1 MPRRYTVS
9 MCASS
14 RIFFVPLPSKR
25 ACTTLPIFAGV
36 SSMRY
41 APSLGS
47 TSSTLPPSAERR
59 AAISLAA
66 RSRPSRSRLPVSIET
81 SSFSVS
87 RSGWRS
93 FLASASTGSTGCAAA
108 RPGRAVAR
116 RAAVQRRRTSGLTV
130 PPSGGGKTGF
140 YPGRGGGVG
149 GVPDIM
155 RQVHRRGSR
164 DFSAP
169 LKPGPDDPVHGLGVR
184 RGRNDPLP
192 DADARGLRRRVRRR
206 SGGGGMGRHPFL
218 RRLSVR
224 HDLLRSARGPLRQAA
239 PDPRGALG
247 ADRGAP
253 RHGRRAF
260 ARAARRRG
268 VRGGR
273 LRVLSAAHDT
283 SRGGARAARVARPR
297 ARDDTRVPV
306 SGHPVRAARGRV
318 RSFVHRLA
326 LGLRD
331 RRRDARRARARA
343 PFAAAAQPAAHEPVL
358 RLAHRLYGGAPAH
371 QRDAAPRVCDPVPP
385 GYFLRRLLGN
395 RRADARPAPRVR
407 AGAAGHDGDSRRG
420 GPAPRA
426 ARLVLAHCGWMF
438 ACFAIFRKTIICSR
452 TNLPNS
458 SGFIGTDVIP
468 ILPNCSRTS
477 FPCRIAFTWA
487 FSFWTVAG
495 GVPARPHNPNHSD
508 RL

>member
-1 MPRRYTVS
+1 
-9 MCASS
+9 
-14 RIFFVPLPSKR
+14 
-25 ACTTLPIFAGV
+25 
-36 SSMRY
+36 MRY
-41 APSLGS
+41 APSLVS

-108 RPGRAVAR
+108 RPGRTVAR

-164 DFSAP
+164 YFSAP
-169 LKPGPDDPVHGLGVR
+169 LKPGPDGPVHGLGVR

-218 RRLSVR
+218 RRLPAR

-239 PDPRGALG
+239 PDPRGALD

-273 LRVLSAAHDT
+273 LRLLSAAHD
-283 SRGGARAARVARPR
+283 SARRGARAARVAR
-297 ARDDTRVPV
+297 AHTRDDTRLPV
-306 SGHPVRAARGRV
+306 SRYPFRATRRRV
-318 RSFVHRLA
+318 RGFVHRLA
-326 LGLRD
+326 LDLRD
-331 RRRDARRARARA
+331 RSRDARRARARA
-343 PFAAAAQPAAHEPVL
+343 PFAAAAQPPAYAARVRRADCLALRAAAHE
-358 RLAHRLYGGAPAH
+358 
-371 QRDAAPRVCDPVPP
+371 RDAAPRVCDPVPP

-395 RRADARPAPRVR
+395 RRADARPAPRIR
-407 AGAAGHDGDSRRG
+407 AG
-420 GPAPRA
+420 
-426 ARLVLAHCGWMF
+426 
-438 ACFAIFRKTIICSR
+438 
-452 TNLPNS
+452 
-458 SGFIGTDVIP
+458 
-468 ILPNCSRTS
+468 
-477 FPCRIAFTWA
+477 
-487 FSFWTVAG
+487 
-495 GVPARPHNPNHSD
+495 
-508 RL
+508 